1 MDQALSQLTPVHRI
15 GQDGFNWWVGQIE
28 GTASDEENN
37 KGGYRYKVRIV
48 GEHPADKTILDTPD
62 LPWATVIMPV
72 NSPFTPGNIA
82 GGDPQLVPGGWV
94 IGFYL
99 DGNKQTPI
107 IMGSIGQTPGAT
119 TVIKN
124 VRPDDPPFTT
134 GIRSGQYAPNPA
146 TDGQEGAENR
156 EGGESETTAKT
167 GGGQSDGTT
176 DGDGNLRVPFP
187 SGQGVKPNREE
198 WCQSVAE
205 KCKDVDVKTQMT
217 TILGQ
222 LLADIQNSN
231 GNIGTFYVDKYTGG
245 LNSAISSARTN
256 INKAT
261 LVVSELLAKVKGYIK
276 QKISEAVDALVKALL
291 RQDETGNALTPVTE
305 FANNLL
311 KELGCKMMDLGDR
324 LAAWLTNVLMSY
336 VEQIYKAVMCQVD
349 ELVNG
354 IISKINQLLTSLL
367 EDILGPLQA
376 ILGAIAEPLNIIGGA
391 INFILKL
398 LGISC
403 SGPDTTCSKYKIVC
417 TTGEKKE
424 DKDDKNFL
432 DNLLDDIDGLFGD
445 TPADYTQYVC
455 DDAYKGNTLEITT
468 VGFTGGIPK
477 PITEGNKKPL
487 ITYSIDDIEVKE
499 GDVATFTVTRS
510 GYLDSASSVTFKTLK
525 NQGSATEGTD
535 YVPVDGILG
544 FTPNETSKTFTV
556 RTLYSSQDE
565 PDESFFVVLRKNSPA
580 QDSGIGSI
588 FSKSIGKCTITEQKL
603 TEQQDPY
610 TIQPKN
616 PLEPIPEPTPGDLN
630 QPSTPGNQ
638 TLPDAEPTLIPSYVV
653 RANRTSC
660 PEGEFIIY
668 TITTENVEN
677 GTIVYY
683 TLLGNNITTN
693 DIVGGSLTGEFVVNN
708 NEAKVTVGIAEDG
721 VVEDEETLT
730 FTLNG
735 KGASVDVLIITRDDL
750 EIGDYDEGVGD
761 TPENQFSPFEPPSV
775 DPSKIITDD
784 NGGIIEIPVDK
795 PGDPWAEPPYVFIG
809 GEGFGAVGTA
819 LLDENGFLTEI
830 RVQANGYGYKLNR
843 AVDNDVRCIID
854 AFTIAR
860 PGIGYTSVPDMYV
873 NGELGVA
880 EAVINDD
887 GFVIGARILDR
898 TRTFDKFPAIEIIG
912 GGGYGAKLL
921 PSLACL
927 NTDALATVGATKIG
941 TGKYID
947 CP

>member
-1 MDQALSQLTPVHRI
+1 
-15 GQDGFNWWVGQIE
+15 
-28 GTASDEENN
+28 
-37 KGGYRYKVRIV
+37 
-48 GEHPADKTILDTPD
+48 
-62 LPWATVIMPV
+62 
-72 NSPFTPGNIA
+72 
-82 GGDPQLVPGGWV
+82 
-94 IGFYL
+94 
-99 DGNKQTPI
+99 
-107 IMGSIGQTPGAT
+107 
-119 TVIKN
+119 
-124 VRPDDPPFTT
+124 
-134 GIRSGQYAPNPA
+134 
-146 TDGQEGAENR
+146 
-156 EGGESETTAKT
+156 
-167 GGGQSDGTT
+167 
-176 DGDGNLRVPFP
+176 
-187 SGQGVKPNREE
+187 
-198 WCQSVAE
+198 
-205 KCKDVDVKTQMT
+205 
-217 TILGQ
+217 
-222 LLADIQNSN
+222 
-231 GNIGTFYVDKYTGG
+231 
-245 LNSAISSARTN
+245 
-256 INKAT
+256 
-261 LVVSELLAKVKGYIK
+261 
-276 QKISEAVDALVKALL
+276 
-291 RQDETGNALTPVTE
+291 
-305 FANNLL
+305 
-311 KELGCKMMDLGDR
+311 
-324 LAAWLTNVLMSY
+324 
-336 VEQIYKAVMCQVD
+336 MCQVD